1 MEAGDD
7 TEDKGRRGKR
17 HQAEQEAL
25 QKWRACDELP
35 SASEHRRV
43 ATARHIVGALDKL
56 GSKARAFELC
66 GGFEAR
72 AHPARQDDRRRDA
85 RPRSSSLRAKVS
97 DVT

>member
-7 TEDKGRRGKR
+7 TEDEGRRDKR
-17 HQAEQEAL
+17 QQTEQEAL

-35 SASEHRRV
+35 SASEHRLV
-43 ATARHIVGALDKL
+43 AAACHIVGALCKL
-56 GSKARAFELC
+56 GCKARTFKLC

-85 RPRSSSLRAKVS
+85 RSP
-97 DVT
+97 